1 MSYPLSDSFAT
12 APAAGYTTALGSM
25 SASYNGAQQAI
36 DLSAPNAQSILRF
49 NEAANG
55 DFWFEADV
63 ELLTDPSARKH
74 LGLWMTTGNG
84 SEGYRFAHLDGAW
97 GVTRWN
103 SGFGDG
109 AAVSGGVNEGAKPI
123 AGVPDTAPTF
133 NVGQRLI
140 LRCEVIVG
148 AFDANGVPWARLI
161 QFKAGGVLMFQ
172 VGDASYRG
180 KLIPGVFLYGATA
193 RVHAIAGDTPSG
205 LPAFPTTVAVNA
217 ADDLIPLTG
226 GPTSVPADPAANIGV
241 NADCDLMR
249 LNSPSSE
256 LWNRGGGYDRVF
268 HPIPAGRRDIH
279 FGGHGVIAGT
289 VKEKGIPDQPLV
301 RRVLLVSENT
311 RLLVAETWSDAS
323 GAYRFEFIDPAQRYT
338 VISYDHPHMYRA
350 VIADNLHPDLMP

>member
-12 APAAGYTTALGSM
+12 APAPGYTTLLGSM
-25 SASYNGAQQAI
+25 SANHNSAAQAI

-49 NEAANG
+49 NETAHG
-55 DFWFEADV
+55 DFWFEADI

-74 LGLWMTTGNG
+74 IGLWMTTGNG
-84 SEGYRFAHLDGAW
+84 AEGFRFAHLDGGW
-97 GVTRWN
+97 SVSQWN

-109 AAVSGGVNEGAKPI
+109 TAVTVRIDDGATPMAGAADV
-123 AGVPDTAPTF
+123 APTF
-133 NVGQRLI
+133 HVGQRMV

-172 VGDASYRG
+172 VTDPSYRG

-205 LPAFPTTVAVNA
+205 LPAFPATVAVKA
-217 ADDLIPLTG
+217 ATDLLPLAG
-226 GPTSVPADPAANIGV
+226 GSTSVLPNPAANIGV

-256 LWNRGGGYDRVF
+256 WWDRHGGYDWRFRPVSSS
-268 HPIPAGRRDIH
+268 RKDIH
-279 FGGHGVIAGT
+279 FSGNGVIAGT
-289 VKEKGIPDQPLV
+289 VKEKGQPDQPLV
-301 RRVLLVSENT
+301 RRVQLISENT
-311 RLLVAETWSDAS
+311 RVLVAETWSDS
-323 GAYRFEFIDPAQRYT
+323 TGAYRFELIDPSQRYS
-338 VISYDHPHMYRA
+338 VLSFDHTQMYRA
-350 VIADNLHPDLMP
+350 VIADRLKPEPMP